1 MLLCVCS
8 VNWSQITPK
17 CGKCKTVPYESLGEI
32 VTDGNRATWNLLV
45 YISKEPKIVHDAICF
60 SVLHNRLWG
69 GTNQNTRIIW
79 HIVIT
84 WHIIETFN
92 SLIRFCTGICF
103 FYRVTIRCLT
113 AYLILGFMVLRF
125 PHFRF
130 HFCFLLKTSS
140 MFFFLWE
147 TACKNCISQTLCA
160 YFVYIVDDVL
170 IKKRN

>member
-1 MLLCVCS
+1 MQNCTIRVVRRNCYWWQQGNL
-8 VNWSQITPK
+8 
-17 CGKCKTVPYESLGEI
+17 ESTCL
-32 VTDGNRATWNLLV
+32 
-45 YISKEPKIVHDAICF
+45 YIKGTKNCIYF

-69 GTNQNTRIIW
+69 RTNQNTRIIS

-113 AYLILGFMVLRF
+113 AYFILGFMVLRF

-147 TACKNCISQTLCA
+147 TACKNCISQTLSA
-160 YFVYIVDDVL
+160 YFVYSVDDVL